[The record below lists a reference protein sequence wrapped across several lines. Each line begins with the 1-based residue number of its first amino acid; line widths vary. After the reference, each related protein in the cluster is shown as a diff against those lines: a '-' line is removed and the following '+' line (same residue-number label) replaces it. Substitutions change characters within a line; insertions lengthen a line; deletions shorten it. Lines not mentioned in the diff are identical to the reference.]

1 MLLRR
6 KAGGRRGRAALFAGC
21 CCALAVGV
29 LVASPAPSKETRAQ
43 RTAPSAPSAAL
54 ELGLTLDVPE
64 SRFGGAAAR
73 TFTPQAALLPPVTTS
88 HRVYAKPPLPALPAA
103 GGKYRDPAFGT
114 EVMRATDER
123 DGAAPGLG
131 TYYSH
136 WPTFNSDSTLLLI
149 RKGTNGAAVLKRF
162 DPARFE
168 LVGRAEQLPQSLPGE
183 GGPNWE
189 SSIWSHDDPRIIY
202 TFASYYTGGMKLY
215 AYDVVT
221 RRFTLLK
228 DFGALGGKRDYLY
241 QMSVSAD
248 DDVFAFSQRTAGVDQ
263 PTYYIVWRRSADKV
277 LAHEATGGRV
287 NEVRVDKSG
296 RYLAVPFNGVQPDG
310 SRGAF
315 RDLSDG
321 RVETL
326 RWNAQDAPSGHGDLG
341 AGFNAGFDPWADGIN
356 RRELSD
362 VHRPRVVFQFKTE
375 AGQLDWTE
383 DFHGSLLADNED
395 WMTVGTYDQAEV
407 TLPEYGVF
415 EDEIF
420 QVALD
425 GSGRVRRVCHTR
437 SRVLNRNDADNYWAM
452 PKPTVTR
459 DGRYIAY
466 TSNWEGS
473 GRTDLFIAK
482 IDPAPALPRN
492 AQPAA
497 APPRRQ
503 TRAPNRRPR

>member
-1 MLLRR
+1 MTVSS
-6 KAGGRRGRAALFAGC
+6 GRRSLLSGISFSKLSLIL
-21 CCALAVGV
+21 LAVF
-29 LVASPAPSKETRAQ
+29 
-43 RTAPSAPSAAL
+43 AL
-54 ELGLTLDVPE
+54 TW
-64 SRFGGAAAR
+64 
-73 TFTPQAALLPPVTTS
+73 TQAADAQTLSPSITTA
-88 HRVYAKPPLPALPAA
+88 HTVVAEPPLPALPAA
-103 GGKYRDPAFGT
+103 GGRFRDPAFGT
-114 EVMRATDER
+114 EILRATDAN
-123 DGAAPGLG
+123 DGGAPGLG

-149 RKGTNGAAVLKRF
+149 RKGTNGAAILKGF
-162 DPARFE
+162 DPANFS
-168 LVGRAEQLPQSLPGE
+168 LTGYSEQLPQSLPGG

-189 SSIWSHDDPRIIY
+189 SSIWSRTAPNVIY

-215 AYDVVT
+215 SYDVSAK
-221 RRFTLLK
+221 RFTLLK
-228 DFGALGGKRDYLY
+228 DMGSLGGASDYLY
-241 QMSVSAD
+241 QMSVGGD

-263 PTYYIVWRRSADKV
+263 PTYYIVWRRSDDKV
-277 LAHEATGGRV
+277 LVHNSTDGGKV

-296 RYLAVPFNGVQPDG
+296 RYLTVPFNGVQPDG
-310 SRGAF
+310 SRCAFIDLLTGAY
-315 RDLSDG
+315 DKLY
-321 RVETL
+321 
-326 RWNAQDAPSGHGDLG
+326 WNIQDSPTGHGDMG
-341 AGFNAGFDPWADGIN
+341 SGINAGFDPWADGITT
-356 RRELSD
+356 RSLAAL
-362 VHRPRVVFQFKTE
+362 HTPRVVFQFKTE

-383 DFHGSLLADNED
+383 DFHGSLLADDES
-395 WMTVGTYDQAEV
+395 WMTVATYDQVNV
-407 TLPEYGVF
+407 TLPEYHVF
-415 EDEIF
+415 EDELF

-425 GSGRVRRVCHTR
+425 GSGRVRRIAHTR
-437 SRVLNRNDADNYWAM
+437 TRVDDLTEASGYWAM